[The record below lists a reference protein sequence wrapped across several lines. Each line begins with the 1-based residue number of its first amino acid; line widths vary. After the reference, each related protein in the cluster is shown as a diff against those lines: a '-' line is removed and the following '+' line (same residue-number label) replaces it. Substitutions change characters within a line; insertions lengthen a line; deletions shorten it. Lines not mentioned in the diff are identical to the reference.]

1 MKNRVVKFVEKE
13 VNNDLTYNDMKDKI
27 NVSQYITE
35 KKPRNKFVFRLASS
49 LCLILLLITGFAII
63 NQERI
68 VYSDND
74 IKLFN
79 NDNDFISS
87 YDYVFIGKVTQE
99 LEVKQYDGTGTDIP
113 YTFYN
118 IEIYKYLKGEGTN
131 TGKLCSYGGVKY
143 LNTIELCEGN
153 DELILVDNTY
163 LFTVNKKSENSTNLR
178 IDQDDYIITTNY
190 QKILL
195 DGYEYSKEMND
206 QTEKIQLVVN
216 RFNNIINKVTD
227 FNTTDL
233 NFNTI
238 EEMVD
243 YYDYAF
249 IAKVNSLYRDNNFTT
264 DVTTANYKITGIVTF
279 KENST
284 NFPTE
289 LLYYGINYWYSD
301 TEADGI
307 QLPINDGIYLI
318 FASCNPDNSNELL
331 MMSNHQQIYL
341 ADYNEKELYK
351 DQDSDVLELIR
362 EYTQYIDNLDEKN
375 K

>member
-35 KKPRNKFVFRLASS
+35 KRPRNKFVFRLASS

-68 VYSDND
+68 IYSGYNID
-74 IKLFN
+74 LYS
-79 NDNDFISS
+79 NDNEFINSK
-87 YDYVFIGKVTQE
+87 DYVFIGKVTEE
-99 LEVKQYDGTGTDIP
+99 LYVKQYDGTGTDIP

-118 IEIYKYLKGEGTN
+118 IEIYKYLKGEGAS
-131 TGKLCSYGGVKY
+131 TGKLCSYGGTKY

-153 DELILVDNTY
+153 DELICVGNTY

-178 IDQDDYIITTNY
+178 IDQDDFVIVSNY

-195 DGYEYSKEMND
+195 NDYNNSKDMND
-206 QTEKIQLVVN
+206 QSEKVQLVVN
-216 RFNNIINKVTD
+216 RFNNIINKVAD

-233 NFNTI
+233 SFNTI

-243 YYDYAF
+243 YYDYVF
-249 IAKVNSLYRDNNFTT
+249 IAKVSSAYRDNNFTT
-264 DVTTANYKITGIVTF
+264 DVTTANYKITSIVTF

-284 NFPTE
+284 NFPKE
-289 LLYYGINYWYSD
+289 LLYYGINYWYSE
-301 TEADGI
+301 TESDGI
-307 QLPINDGIYLI
+307 QLPNNDGIYLI
-318 FASCNPDNSNELL
+318 FGSCNPDNSNELL

-341 ADYNEKELYK
+341 ADYDEKQLFK
-351 DQDSDVLELIR
+351 DQDSDTLELIR
-362 EYTQYIDNLDEKN
+362 KYTQYIDNLDEKN